1 MKQVSLIGNYVHV
14 SFGNYEENL
23 FPMHPE
29 DTLASFTGIVTDGD
43 LETGTFLLGAV
54 IANWGFALG
63 FSTQGRLTLPPTEDF
78 E

>member
-1 MKQVSLIGNYVHV
+1 MKQVSILGNYIHV

-43 LETGTFLLGAV
+43 LKTRTGLLGFV
-54 IANWGFALG
+54 VVNWGFAIGISLDG
-63 FSTQGRLTLPPTEDF
+63 GLTLPEDYQ
-78 E
+78 